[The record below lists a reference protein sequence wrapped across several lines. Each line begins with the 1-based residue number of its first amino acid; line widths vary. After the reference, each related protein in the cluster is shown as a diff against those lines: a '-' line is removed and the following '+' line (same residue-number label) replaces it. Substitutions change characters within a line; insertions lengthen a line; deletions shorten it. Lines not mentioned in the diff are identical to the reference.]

1 MTGVLPRFFLYQ
13 KLILTVK
20 DSIFAFPNEEMQMNQ
35 INVME
40 ILAAFMVL
48 FAIIDILGSIPI
60 ILDIKGKTGTI
71 YPVKTTLV
79 AFGIM
84 FLFLIIGEP
93 LLAVF
98 GVDISSFAIAGSIVL
113 LLMGLEMIL
122 GIQLFKHELGG
133 GGSIIPIAFP
143 LIAGAGSIT
152 TLLSLRAEYHIL
164 NILVAL
170 FLNMIIVYLV
180 LRLTTFFERM
190 LGPNGLHIL
199 RKFFG
204 IILLAI
210 SIKLFI
216 SNTGIELP
224 K

>member
-1 MTGVLPRFFLYQ
+1 MYLSF
-13 KLILTVK
+13 I
-20 DSIFAFPNEEMQMNQ
+20 
-35 INVME
+35 E
-40 ILAAFMVL
+40 ILASFMVL

-60 ILDIKGKTGTI
+60 ILDVKVKTGNI
-71 YPVKTTLV
+71 YPGKTTLV
-79 AFGIM
+79 AYGIM
-84 FLFLIIGEP
+84 LLFLFIGEP
-93 LLAVF
+93 LLGIF
-98 GVDISSFAIAGSIVL
+98 GVDISSFAIAGSIIL

-122 GIQLFKHELGG
+122 GIQLFKHESGG
-133 GGSIIPIAFP
+133 GGSIVPIAFP

-152 TLLSLRAEYHIL
+152 TLLSLRAEYQIV

-170 FLNMIIVYLV
+170 SLNMIIVYLV
-180 LRLTTFFERM
+180 LRLTTFFERI

-210 SIKLFI
+210 SIKLFL
-216 SNTGIELP
+216 SNTGIEIP

>member
-1 MTGVLPRFFLYQ
+1 
-13 KLILTVK
+13 
-20 DSIFAFPNEEMQMNQ
+20 
-35 INVME
+35 ME
-40 ILAAFMVL
+40 ILASFMVL

-60 ILDIKGKTGTI
+60 ILDVKVKTGNI
-71 YPVKTTLV
+71 YPGKTTLV
-79 AFGIM
+79 AYGIM
-84 FLFLIIGEP
+84 LLFLFIGEP
-93 LLAVF
+93 LLGIF
-98 GVDISSFAIAGSIVL
+98 GVDISSFAIAGSIIL

-122 GIQLFKHELGG
+122 GIQLFKHESGG
-133 GGSIIPIAFP
+133 GGSIVPIAFP

-152 TLLSLRAEYHIL
+152 TLLSLRAEYQIV

-170 FLNMIIVYLV
+170 SLNMIIVYLV
-180 LRLTTFFERM
+180 LRLTTFFERI

-210 SIKLFI
+210 SIKLFL
-216 SNTGIELP
+216 SNTGIEIP

>member
-1 MTGVLPRFFLYQ
+1 M
-13 KLILTVK
+13 
-20 DSIFAFPNEEMQMNQ
+20 MH
-35 INVME
+35 INIME

-60 ILDIKGKTGTI
+60 ILDIQSKTGAI
-71 YPVKTTLV
+71 YPAKTTLV
-79 AFGIM
+79 AYGIM
-84 FLFLIIGEP
+84 LLFLFIGEP

-98 GVDISSFAIAGSIVL
+98 GVDISSFAIAGSIIL

-122 GIQLFKHELGG
+122 GIKLFQHESD
-133 GGSIIPIAFP
+133 GSGAIVPIAFP

-152 TLLSLRAEYHIL
+152 TLLSLRAEYHSI
-164 NILVAL
+164 NILLAL
-170 FLNMIIVYLV
+170 SLNMIIVYLV
-180 LRLTTFFERM
+180 LRLTGFFERL

-210 SIKLFI
+210 AIRLFL
-216 SNTGIELP
+216 SNTGIEIP
-224 K
+224 KQ